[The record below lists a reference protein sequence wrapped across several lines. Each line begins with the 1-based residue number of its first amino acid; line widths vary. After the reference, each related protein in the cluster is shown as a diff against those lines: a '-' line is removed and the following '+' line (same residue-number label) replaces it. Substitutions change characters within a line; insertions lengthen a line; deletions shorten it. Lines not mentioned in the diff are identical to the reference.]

1 MYCILQYRKRKFH
14 PLHKWVINISL
25 SIQKWISSERQWSI
39 VHQNHNSSEVK
50 WLEYILLTSKLS
62 WKSIVMQLLL
72 ISSSIVLGIYTETV
86 GLLYYRKL
94 LIIHIKHDVYQTT
107 EPSGI
112 QQYNLGKRPWHK
124 VSHMTFQSM
133 GWIDP

>member
-1 MYCILQYRKRKFH
+1 MVSGTSKSQFIRGEMT
-14 PLHKWVINISL
+14 
-25 SIQKWISSERQWSI
+25 WIYKQ
-39 VHQNHNSSEVK
+39 
-50 WLEYILLTSKLS
+50 LLTSKLS

-72 ISSSIVLGIYTETV
+72 ISSSIVLGIYHRDIWTAI
-86 GLLYYRKL
+86 YYRKL
-94 LIIHIKHDVYQTT
+94 LIIHTGIKHDVYQTT

-133 GWIDP
+133 AWIDPYISRSVCVHAREADILTVLLYKCGMCKSKV